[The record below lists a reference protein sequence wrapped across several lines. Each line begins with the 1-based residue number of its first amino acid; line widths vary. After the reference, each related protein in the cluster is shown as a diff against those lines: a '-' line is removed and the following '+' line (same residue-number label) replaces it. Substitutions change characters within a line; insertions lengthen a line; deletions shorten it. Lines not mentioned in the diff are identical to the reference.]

1 MTPSES
7 TSASFA
13 LDREGT
19 DVLPG
24 LVYIVDDDP
33 SMRRSLSLLAESAGL
48 ESIAYA
54 SAKEFLDAPREAR
67 PACLVLDVRMPR
79 ISGLALQKMLKVQGF
94 QIPTIFITGFGDVP
108 AAVRAM
114 RGGAI
119 NFIEKPFRDQE
130 LLESIWDGI
139 ESHREILT
147 EEHKRSA
154 LAELFAQVS
163 PRERQVLE
171 MVVKGRPNKYIADQL
186 DLSVKTIEVHRSRLM
201 KKVQATSVAE
211 LVRLALRAEATAP
224 L

>member
-1 MTPSES
+1 MSPSES
-7 TSASFA
+7 LSASLAA
-13 LDREGT
+13 LNEGGEL
-19 DVLPG
+19 LPG
-24 LVYIVDDDP
+24 LVHVVDDDP
-33 SMRRSLSLLAESAGL
+33 SMRRSLALLAESAGL
-48 ESIAYA
+48 ESICYA
-54 SAKEFLDAPREAR
+54 SAKEFLDAELEAR

-79 ISGLALQKMLKVQGF
+79 ISGLALQQMLNERGF

-114 RGGAI
+114 RSGAI

-130 LLESIWDGI
+130 LLESIWTGI
-139 ESHREILT
+139 ESHRAILT
-147 EEHKRSA
+147 EARKRRA

-171 MVVKGRPNKYIADQL
+171 MVVKGRPNKFIAEQL

-211 LVRLALRAEATAP
+211 LVRLALRAEVTAA